1 MRWLHATTAVLLALS
16 GAVVAGPAAAAPTA
30 AVRQTDESSRM
41 EIGLALTPGRRQV
54 EVTLRSLVDRPAGRI
69 RLTVHRG
76 DDELTHITHPL
87 KKMEAERAVRVVFAI
102 PATGDGDFGLVAQ
115 PLPGADTGFLA
126 VRPHHGTLVSAGAY
140 GLLGDAALTADRS
153 AGRVTATEFE
163 TRRARLHQAAGSTG
177 TSGTKLAATT
187 TIAGSI
193 SYRDLANT
201 QRPIRGAR
209 VQLVAATGQ
218 EYGTGYA
225 SDGGAFSFSSATL
238 PTGDY
243 RIRVV
248 AVGTFGEVDTTG
260 GADNY
265 VAYSAV
271 FPVTAGATVSGITVN
286 VDYFSV
292 TGRAFALFDALRT
305 VGGFYQS
312 VRKSSWQPALIVFY
326 PSGQAGSFARG
337 GNIWMSGGDTMCG
350 TNTYCGEDAFDW
362 DVLAHE
368 SGHIVATQAGLN
380 GPNDGGDHGICDN
393 AWGQEGRGKAAGL
406 DLAWSEGWATF
417 YGLALLASVPLPP
430 VPNAGGLT
438 YEDRPGPPHN
448 AGGTVAYNIET
459 NDPTGDCA
467 PKGEDSELAVQR
479 ALWDLYDTI
488 EDDVSGGKDTVQWGL
503 ADILNRLDSANA
515 TTFGAAWPAITASRG
530 PSEVQA
536 ARRILQTHGMAP
548 RGLLPADSIG
558 NALVPFRWTA
568 GGIPGH
574 LNNSFTLRVRSGYTG
589 SVLFTVTT
597 TATSYTP
604 TAAQWGQVVA
614 AKSVVYDV
622 AGSQTTAP
630 VSGPYPSAEESF
642 MIGSGSRKIMVVGD
656 SISQGLEGDYTWRYR
671 LWQHLA
677 TGGAAAD
684 FVGPYTG
691 TTRVP
696 SDLPDG
702 FPEVAA
708 PPVFNGA
715 YRGYLTFD
723 SAHFAQWGR
732 QAHQA
737 MGDIRTQVGAYQ
749 PDYLLVELGFNDLGW
764 GVSNPDGLIGDMK
777 NLITQARAARPGI
790 KVVVANVV
798 HREPLD
804 QLPQLDSII
813 NEYNSKLP
821 AALASV
827 STAAS
832 PVALADIA
840 GDYQWQFDAYD
851 GLHPNGSGE
860 HKIAKAF
867 ATVLSGTFGVG
878 GTFTATSGPDLLS
891 PAAPT
896 SITATPT
903 GTGVHVSWAHSFGAG
918 GYWFEQRL
926 KDSGQQWQRLPLPIP
941 GDEWDTG
948 WLVRGSTYE
957 FRVLPNRGIST
968 GPASPAA
975 SVTANPLTADGP
987 PNITTSS
994 GPGSLTVSWSRAT
1007 GLYSDTVNGYVVY
1020 YMDRANPNAFVASVR
1035 TSGLSATITG
1045 LTSRHNY
1052 AIAVAS
1058 VNAAGAG
1065 SPAGGPEINV
1075 PQ

>member
-1 MRWLHATTAVLLALS
+1 MRWWHTTMAVLLALS
-16 GAVVAGPAAAAPTA
+16 GAVVVETATTAPTA
-30 AVRQTDESSRM
+30 AAKAAKAGHGTM
-41 EIGLALTPGRRQV
+41 EIGLALAPGRRL
-54 EVTLRSLVDRPAGRI
+54 EVTLRPLVARPAGEI
-69 RLTVHRG
+69 RLTAYRG
-76 DDELTHITHPL
+76 DEELARVARPL
-87 KKMEAERAVRVVFAI
+87 EALRAGRAVRVLFTI
-102 PATGDGDFGLVAQ
+102 PATGAGDFGLVAQ

-126 VRPHHGTLVSAGAY
+126 VRPYKNALISAGSY
-140 GLLGDAALTADRS
+140 GLLDDAALTADRDD
-153 AGRVTATEFE
+153 GRLTATEFE
-163 TRRARLHQAAGSTG
+163 ARRARLHQAPGSPG
-177 TSGTKLAATT
+177 TQRASLAAATT
-187 TIAGSI
+187 VTGSI
-193 SYRDLANT
+193 SYRDLANL

-218 EYGTGYA
+218 EHGTTYA

-238 PTGDY
+238 TTGDY
-243 RIRVV
+243 RIRVT
-248 AVGTFGEVDTTG
+248 AAGTFGEVDTTG

-312 VRKSSWQPALIVFY
+312 VRKSSWQPALVVFY
-326 PSGQAGSFARG
+326 PSGQANSFARA
-337 GNIWMSGGDTMCG
+337 GNIWMSGGDTMCDG
-350 TNTYCGEDAFDW
+350 AYCGEDAFDW

-380 GPNDGGDHGICDN
+380 GPNDGGDHDICDN

-417 YGLALLASVPLPP
+417 YGLAALASVPLPP
-430 VPNAGGLT
+430 VPNAGGLV
-438 YEDRPGPPHN
+438 YDDRPGPPHN
-448 AGGTVAYNIET
+448 TPGTVDYNIET
-459 NDPTGDCA
+459 NDPSGECA
-467 PKGEDSELAVQR
+467 PKGDDSELAVQR
-479 ALWDLYDTI
+479 ALWDLFDTI

-515 TTFGAAWPAITASRG
+515 TTFGAAWSAITASRG

-536 ARRILQTHGMAP
+536 ARRILETHGMAP
-548 RGLLPADSIG
+548 RGLQPRDSIS

-597 TATSYTP
+597 AATSYTP
-604 TAAQWGQVVA
+604 TAAQWNQVLA

-622 AGSQTTAP
+622 SGSQTTAP
-630 VSGPYPSAEESF
+630 VSGPYASAEESF

-702 FPEVAA
+702 FPTVPA

-715 YRGYLTFD
+715 YRNHLTFD

-737 MGDIRTQVGAYQ
+737 MGDIRGQVATYR

-777 NLITQARAARPGI
+777 NLIAQARAANPAIRVI
-790 KVVVANVV
+790 VANVV
-798 HREPLD
+798 RREPLA

-813 NEYNSKLP
+813 NEYNGKLP

-840 GDYQWQFDAYD
+840 SSYQWQFDAYD

-878 GTFTATSGPDLLS
+878 GPFTATSGPDLLS
-891 PAAPT
+891 PAAPA
-896 SITATPT
+896 SITATAT
-903 GTGVHVSWAHSFGAG
+903 GTGVHVSWGHSFGAG
-918 GYWFEQRL
+918 GYWFEQRI

-948 WLVRGSTYE
+948 WLVRGFTYE

-968 GPASPAA
+968 GPASPVA

-987 PNITTSS
+987 PNITTSP
-994 GPGSLTVSWSRAT
+994 GPGSLTVSWSPAT
-1007 GLYSDTVNGYVVY
+1007 GLYSDTVSGYVVY
-1020 YMDRANPNAFVASVR
+1020 YMDRADPNAFVASVR
-1035 TSGLSATITG
+1035 TNGLSATLTG
-1045 LTSRHNY
+1045 LTSGHNY

-1075 PQ
+1075 PR